1 MNKQEIVAQLNKHL
15 AEAAELRKQ
24 NHATAEFPR
33 WRDKVLRT
41 LQDIYGRE
49 SSQYSRFENAPGKS
63 FKVNTEL
70 GMQQDYVFKLDCY
83 ESSLKTLIQ
92 RAEMS

>member
-15 AEAAELRKQ
+15 AEVSELRKL
-24 NHATAEFPR
+24 NHANGEFTR
-33 WRDKVLRT
+33 WREKVLKT
-41 LQDIYGRE
+41 LVATYGLD
-49 SSQYSRFENAPGKS
+49 SSQHRRFENAPGKS

-70 GMQQDYVFKLDCY
+70 GMQQDYGFKLDCY

-92 RAEMS
+92 RAEMG

>member
-1 MNKQEIVAQLNKHL
+1 MDKSEIVNQLNKQL
-15 AEAAELRKQ
+15 AEVSELRKL
-24 NHATAEFPR
+24 NHANGEFTR
-33 WRDKVLRT
+33 WRDKVLKT
-41 LQDIYGRE
+41 LQDTYGRE

-70 GMQQDYVFKLDCY
+70 GMQQDYGFKLDCY

>member
-1 MNKQEIVAQLNKHL
+1 MDKQEIVNQLNKQL
-15 AEAAELRKQ
+15 AEAAELRKL
-24 NHATAEFPR
+24 NHANGEFTQ
-33 WRDKVLRT
+33 WKDGVLKT

-63 FKVNTEL
+63 FIVNTEL